1 MAEEDLP
8 NPSGLLIYFLV
19 ISIIYLIYTAIQL
32 FTSSSET
39 NIQTLSEK
47 ANNMNLNIAYILVL
61 IIGTYFIN
69 INISK
74 AMCSSQQIDWLNILF
89 ITLLPWLIIF
99 IVLYFLLEIFPGWVT
114 PFSNTLGYLVVS
126 LLGVETKLKIMLN
139 EYKDD
144 TDKKDK
150 ELVKAIANIQ
160 SNKSKFIN
168 QFNEKPYEFS
178 EFIIK
183 LGNAK
188 IIKDNYTLTPDNY
201 EGKKELADIYKLVLL
216 KHIIGK
222 LFWYIL
228 AGVLISSITYSFIIN
243 LTCNKSIEEAE
254 RDHEEFLYSTN

>member
-19 ISIIYLIYTAIQL
+19 ISIIYFIYTAIQL
-32 FTSSSET
+32 FTSNSD

-114 PFSNTLGYLVVS
+114 PFSNTIGYLVVI
-126 LLGVETKLKIMLN
+126 LLGVEKKLKKMLN
-139 EYKDD
+139 DE
-144 TDKKDK
+144 TDENKGDR

-160 SNKSKFIN
+160 NNKSKFIN
-168 QFNEKPYEFS
+168 QFNEKPYEFR

-183 LGNAK
+183 LANAK
-188 IIKDNYTLTPDNY
+188 IIKDEYTLASDNY
-201 EGKKELADIYKLVLL
+201 EGNKKLAAIYKLVLI

-228 AGVLISSITYSFIIN
+228 AGVLISSISYSFIIN

-254 RDHEEFLYSTN
+254 RDYDEFLYSSN